1 MVEGRLAHGYT
12 NQSWL
17 AGELV
22 VKQYQGVDAGVR
34 LGVEVAALARV
45 AGVVPVPDV
54 VKVDPVAARVA
65 MTFVPGRHGQE
76 LIDEGRATQVL
87 SAAGRTLRR
96 LDQGVPRLV
105 HGDFGP
111 QNLLYDPESLE
122 VRAILDWECAHDGD
136 RVEDLAW
143 AEWIVRLH
151 HPEAVQY
158 LPGLFDGYGQRPDW
172 ARRHDVMIQRCAGL
186 RDICVLNGDQAAACM
201 WRSREQVTR
210 SWRE

>member
-1 MVEGRLAHGYT
+1 M
-12 NQSWL
+12 
-17 AGELV
+17 
-22 VKQYQGVDAGVR
+22 
-34 LGVEVAALARV
+34 
-45 AGVVPVPDV
+45 
-54 VKVDPVAARVA
+54 
-65 MTFVPGRHGQE
+65 
-76 LIDEGRATQVL
+76 
-87 SAAGRTLRR
+87 
-96 LDQGVPRLV
+96 PRLV

-158 LPGLFDGYGQRPDW
+158 LPALFDGYGERPDW

-186 RDICVLNGDQAAACM
+186 RDICVLNGDQTAAGM

-210 SWRE
+210 GWRE